1 MIDISHTT
9 CSTLASEAWQSQ
21 GGAAP
26 RQREW
31 RQGEHRLMRVCQNT
45 SGRHLLLDSLAMF
58 GEGNEENAVVKDFSG
73 LWL

>member
-9 CSTLASEAWQSQ
+9 CSMLSSEAE
-21 GGAAP
+21 
-26 RQREW
+26 RVET
-31 RQGEHRLMRVCQNT
+31 GEHRPMRVCQNT

-58 GEGNEENAVVKDFSG
+58 GEGNEENTVAKDFLG